1 MENTTTSYILSI
13 EDLPNEIIVMIF
25 QNLNLD
31 TIEICSNISVRWY
44 YICIHFFY
52 RSHLKS
58 IAKFDEE
65 SRQNLIE
72 EGWNNDCYD
81 YEFIVD
87 LYKRF
92 KSYRARIIITTGVP
106 HYLGKKTEIIDL
118 SNPKI
123 KCDYLADVPQR
134 SGSVGGLIDGKPL
147 ICGGY
152 LSGHPMAD
160 SFSVNETKFERKS
173 YLTQQRA
180 FAASVLLNS
189 KTLWVVGKI
198 SVKSCSRKFS

>member
-1 MENTTTSYILSI
+1 MENITTSYILSI

-31 TIEICSNISVRWY
+31 TIEICSNISIRWY

-72 EGWNNDCYD
+72 EGWNNDCFD

-92 KSYRARIIITTGVP
+92 KSYR
-106 HYLGKKTEIIDL
+106 GKFQ
-118 SNPKI
+118 KI
-123 KCDYLADVPQR
+123 HL
-134 SGSVGGLIDGKPL
+134 PL
-147 ICGGY
+147 N
-152 LSGHPMAD
+152 LP
-160 SFSVNETKFERKS
+160 
-173 YLTQQRA
+173 
-180 FAASVLLNS
+180 
-189 KTLWVVGKI
+189 
-198 SVKSCSRKFS
+198 